1 MPSIV
6 DIHYRDLRETAQA
19 LYPALAK

>member
-6 DIHYRDLRETAQA
+6 DIHYQDRETAQA